1 MPRIKNQT
9 DKTPRKRRGVK
20 TTHIRVSPEKKP
32 YIVELVKK
40 PLEVLKGL
48 AEITINSKE
57 SDE

>member
-40 PLEVLKGL
+40 PLGFLKEL
-48 AEITINSKE
+48 INEI
-57 SDE
+57 